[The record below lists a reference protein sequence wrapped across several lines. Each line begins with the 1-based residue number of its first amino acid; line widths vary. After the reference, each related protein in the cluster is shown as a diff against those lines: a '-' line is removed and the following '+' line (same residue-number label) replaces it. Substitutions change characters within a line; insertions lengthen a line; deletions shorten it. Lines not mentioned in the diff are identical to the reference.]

1 MPLTIGV
8 VWMWMRFE
16 VENRALMMKVVY
28 LMLKRGGGAGALLQG
43 EEPTYFGNDGS
54 REYGG

>member
-1 MPLTIGV
+1 
-8 VWMWMRFE
+8 
-16 VENRALMMKVVY
+16 MMKVVY

-54 REYGG
+54 REHGGWEKCERDNYWAPGN